1 MKMVVRVMLDGER
14 VLGIQNPSV
23 TVWSSLGGSQKMQAE
38 QKLHVATR
46 PLVS

>member
-14 VLGIQNPSV
+14 DLGIQNPSI
-23 TVWSSLGGSQKMQAE
+23 TIWSLLGGSHKMQAE

-46 PLVS
+46 PVVS